1 MSSNIKIPDL
11 DISNFAPSL
20 NLFAGLSIQ
29 TVILII
35 YVLLIVNASIML
47 ITIYIKLSYFKHQR
61 KYNLISEKLLPI
73 LNSGDETNDIID
85 QIKSITNYRNKKLIF
100 EYLTDFSVIYNKSFR
115 EVFASLGY
123 TSAILKQSEKK
134 LTPENIKW
142 FGLMNIKES
151 IPLLLEGTKNKDFE
165 LAFHCYQSLAKI
177 DMSKEARIYFL
188 EGLFNSHNLRDR
200 MIEMIL
206 DMKLSTKEYLEL
218 LEHQDSELAK
228 TVMLRVLAL
237 KIDPS
242 TPSELVDK
250 LLPYLEDTKE
260 VKIGSITAIAN
271 SKNNIYFE
279 PFKSLYF
286 RETFWE
292 VRSAIAKAM
301 HSFSHEDEIILLK
314 QMTRDENWWVR
325 FNASEVL
332 SRKGKE
338 GVNALIDISL
348 DTEDQEA
355 SKLAFSFL
363 DTNKNI
369 HNTVINSVSNPK
381 TDDKGDIL

>member
-11 DISNFAPSL
+11 DISNFAPNL

-35 YVLLIVNASIML
+35 YVLLIVDASIML

-61 KYNLISEKLLPI
+61 KYNLVSEKLLPI
-73 LNSGDETNDIID
+73 LNSGDEMNDIIE
-85 QIKSITNYRNKKLIF
+85 QIKDIQTYKNKKLIF
-100 EYLTDFSVIYNKSFR
+100 ECLTDFSIIYNKSFR

-123 TSAILKQSEKK
+123 TDTLLKQSEKK
-134 LTPENIKW
+134 LTPENVKW
-142 FGLMNIKES
+142 FGLMNIPES
-151 IPLLLEGTKNKDFE
+151 IPILLEGTKNKDFE
-165 LAFHCYQSLAKI
+165 LSFHCYQSLAKI
-177 DMSKEARIYFL
+177 DMSKEARLYFL
-188 EGLFNSHNLRDR
+188 ERLFNSNNLRDR

-218 LEHQDSELAK
+218 LEHQETELAK

-237 KIDPS
+237 KIDS
-242 TPSELVDK
+242 YTPQELVDK

-271 SKNNIYFE
+271 SKNSVYFE
-279 PFKSLYF
+279 PLKTLYF
-286 RETFWE
+286 KETFWE

-301 HSFSHEDEIILLK
+301 HSFSHEDEIMLLK
-314 QMTRDENWWVR
+314 QMTKDENWWVR

-348 DTEDQEA
+348 DTEDEEA

-369 HNTVINSVSNPK
+369 HDTVTESVSTQK
-381 TDDKGDIL
+381 SDDKGDIL